1 MKRELRI
8 PFREERRGGKDADTK
23 ILCVGERSICLE
35 ELPEGHPSGM
45 RYEVRI
51 CHCAGARNESERRSM
66 EIEHGGDEV
75 NRFLDEETAL
85 KWFEVY
91 ARALGH
97 KGPALAPPTH
107 EGRVITPPVPPEG

>member
-1 MKRELRI
+1 MKKHELKI

-23 ILCVGERSICLE
+23 MLAVGERSITLE
-35 ELPEGHPSGM
+35 ELPEDHPSGM

-51 CHCAGARNESERRSM
+51 CHCAGARDERERMRM
-66 EIEHGGDEV
+66 ELEHGADEV
-75 NRFLDEETAL
+75 NRFLDEESAT

-107 EGRVITPPVPPEG
+107 PGRVITPPEG